1 MELVQKML
9 STRGGTVALGGVAA
23 VMALFVLLLYLNQY
37 RSSVAAESGPVTVLV
52 AKRLIEKGMPGDIV
66 GARQLFEEEEA
77 LRSHVRTGAITDP
90 STLRGRVA
98 VEDIY
103 PGQQLTVA
111 DFSGTTDG
119 IGAKLSGK
127 QRAIALPLDSARGMI
142 GKAEPGDR
150 VDVFASLSAE
160 GGTERAIVKILA
172 QNVLVLDAPEATAAG
187 VGAGANQTANVILRV
202 NRDQA
207 VELAYA
213 VDNGRVWVVLRP
225 RAGTPPTKPGAV
237 TDRSL
242 LADIKPTKVYDKIRK
257 RIGGQP

>member
-1 MELVQKML
+1 MELAQKLL

-23 VMALFVLLLYLNQY
+23 GMALFVVLLYLNQY

-52 AKRLIEKGMPGDIV
+52 AKKLIEKGMPGDVV
-66 GARQLFEEEEA
+66 GARNLFEEEEA
-77 LRSHVRTGAITDP
+77 VKSHVVSGAITDP

-103 PGQQLTVA
+103 PGQQLTIA
-111 DFSGTTDG
+111 DFSGTTSG

-127 QRAIALPLDSARGMI
+127 QRAMALPLDSARGMI
-142 GKAEPGDR
+142 GRAEPGDR
-150 VDVFASLSAE
+150 VDVFTSLSPE
-160 GGTERAIVKILA
+160 GGVENAIVKIVA
-172 QNVLVLDAPEATAAG
+172 QNVLVLDAPAATIAG

-202 NRDQA
+202 TRDQA
-207 VELAYA
+207 IQMAYA

-225 RAGTPPTKPGAV
+225 RAGSPPTKPAAV
-237 TDRSL
+237 TGRSL
-242 LADIKPTKVYDKIRK
+242 LADIKPTKVYDKVRK